1 MTTNKTSVIV
11 FDCFGVL
18 FADAFKALL
27 AEHEHHLPKPI
38 AYYQRL
44 DLLNGDGALSDRD
57 YYAELSADFGL
68 PESELRQKFH
78 DTHCRLEGTIQII
91 EELRQKGYR
100 IGLLSNIDRHFL
112 DEFLSYQNTGE
123 LFDVILA
130 SSEAGA
136 NKPDRKIFEV
146 MAERLGASFDEW
158 FFTDDSQTNVD
169 AAQSYGIA
177 SHCFSTP
184 KKLRT
189 ALQTRSIL

>member
-18 FADAFKALL
+18 FADAFQALL

-78 DTHCRLEGTIQII
+78 DTHCRLEGTVGII
-91 EELRQKGYR
+91 KELRQKGYR

-112 DEFLSYQNTGE
+112 DEFLSYQNTAE
-123 LFDVILA
+123 LFDAILA

-136 NKPDRKIFEV
+136 NKPDRRIFEV
-146 MAERLGASFDEW
+146 MAQRLQAPFEEW

-177 SHCFSTP
+177 SHLFTTP
-184 KKLRT
+184 LRFRETLT
-189 ALQTRSIL
+189 ARSLL